1 MQGRLGRS
9 SSGGALSDAIMR
21 RIRRDPKWGAQ
32 YLARRGIDPAT
43 TARLLKDEDEPKFL
57 DKLLQPLDA
66 FGSARRSAEMNAGH
80 LAGRVLRGEADWQEA
95 GSALAAS
102 LSGVSGLLRET
113 TGFDLNTWGMSD
125 ERVAKEKAR
134 LAEESAYLKERGY
147 FDANEEAAKSLT
159 GRQGASFTHAVKD
172 FSDEQWLPEPV
183 RDWLGKETTQFWLGM
198 ALDVGEGVAL
208 DPSFG
213 LSGGTKASRA
223 VKAADTVGDV
233 GVTAAKLADI
243 GIEVGGDAGFVARYS
258 DDFTKTAARI
268 GGEGDEAVDL
278 AARLEKGVN
287 LKELPPAAKQEIWDA
302 STRWAQNAQAGTKRV
317 VHAPFLRKAVDEAGD
332 ASYGLGALVPTLDDV
347 AKRGAGEAGTI
358 FERFGK
364 TPGLKA
370 VGHQGARVPLLELGT
385 RGVDKGGVKMFGQT
399 LLDVQPQM
407 EKASGAIWKTLNQN
421 RIYNAAKGLVN
432 NYARIDIEG
441 DRLLSAWARMA
452 GGGLDAANSI
462 ATHAGAEMYRAVGE
476 VVGDDATA
484 DAVGATIP
492 KAFPHWE
499 ETTKLND
506 EKMRLVRQTEQLIAD
521 HKLFDDEHLEAA
533 RATVGKDA
541 AKASTKLD
549 TLAIKE
555 AEIAEELAASF
566 EVLGLEPASAD
577 SLRAAA
583 AELRGRQEG
592 YAVAFERSNAA
603 YRQAQSDIDKF
614 VNRSATLREQAAKK
628 PTVLDTIAGKT
639 PETEGAALETISQ
652 RTLGSGNERF
662 AMRYGEVTLDVEV
675 SPTEKTAWIADI
687 SVPEGARRQG
697 LGSSAFRA
705 VQDEVQGRY
714 GVERWEVS
722 AYDDAADFWKAQGFS
737 SKAGAQRDS
746 VRGLTDLE
754 LEVTPKPQLEAVIPE
769 AARTAVGDSW
779 ESVRRARGAQAQM
792 DDDALRV
799 GIFDEKRNRLL
810 EARKKA
816 SAAQTRTNNIRVKQA
831 VQADRLQAGTT
842 KANRLEKTI
851 STIEAKRARINEIDT
866 EITKLLDD
874 VDYDL
879 MEQELI
885 RIGYAPER
893 ARELREYA
901 ENDLKPFF
909 HEALEAK
916 KAVGMGEYELPGYV
930 PQMPPQPMGILETAR
945 VKAAG
950 TQAGQAFTAKTGVEL
965 EPASYRAQ
973 AKAIEDVYGV
983 KWADLEP
990 PEGGRIGA
998 GSSTRS
1004 IRPRQPKSRV
1014 FKGMEGT
1021 AEHPGRVV
1029 THYVDESGQIV
1040 DVPGLQTST
1049 DIRTAAAMK
1058 ADDSLRTVAA
1068 AKFED
1073 ELVSSQGRPLNF
1085 DVETMARRTG
1095 ESVEDIEARIIPEGY
1110 VKRPV
1115 TRDGKTVDYILDE
1128 TVAKW
1133 ADTYKKVFITDED
1146 ANLFLRGYDRLLGSL
1161 KGMMTAWGPAFHLRN
1176 LPSNY
1181 LMGYSQGYGDV
1192 ASWTDGYRGYAA
1204 VKAGIGDEVMINVG
1218 DEVKSAKAIYDDLG
1232 GWVIRGEVG
1241 QGDIGLQGVRTAKME
1256 TPRRNIFSEAMRELN
1271 PQHVGGEVGA
1281 FTEDAARFSVYL
1293 SARRQ
1298 GVAHEAALLIPDR
1311 VLYNYLPSAMTG
1323 TEREAIKRVIP
1334 FWAWIKQNVP
1344 AQLMNM
1350 AKRPGRANLLT
1361 RIRNAGFSATGIDPA
1376 DLPDWMRESYA
1387 VPLPNNRDDGTHT
1400 IWNPTQFPIQDLKR
1414 LGGSVKDP
1422 QGMKELVGMTSPL
1435 IKSPIEYGLNYDTF
1449 RGRQS
1454 EPDYDDQAERV
1465 PGYLRLFDQAVDLLG
1480 GSAAWESVKAHWNW
1494 VDILDDE
1501 TGETYLA
1508 MPARERK
1515 LLKDFLP
1522 FMENTV
1528 GRLAGEGDPV
1538 KDTRNRTAI
1547 FTGMKLDPVTDAE
1560 LEEAKRRRLKA
1571 LIEDELQRLRDEG
1584 KL

>member
-1 MQGRLGRS
+1 V
-9 SSGGALSDAIMR
+9 
-21 RIRRDPKWGAQ
+21 
-32 YLARRGIDPAT
+32 
-43 TARLLKDEDEPKFL
+43 
-57 DKLLQPLDA
+57 
-66 FGSARRSAEMNAGH
+66 AE
-80 LAGRVLRGEADWQEA
+80 
-95 GSALAAS
+95 
-102 LSGVSGLLRET
+102 
-113 TGFDLNTWGMSD
+113 
-125 ERVAKEKAR
+125 
-134 LAEESAYLKERGY
+134 
-147 FDANEEAAKSLT
+147 
-159 GRQGASFTHAVKD
+159 
-172 FSDEQWLPEPV
+172 
-183 RDWLGKETTQFWLGM
+183 
-198 ALDVGEGVAL
+198 
-208 DPSFG
+208 PSFG
-213 LSGGTKASRA
+213 LSGATKAERA
-223 VKAADTVGDV
+223 IKAAEVGGDV

-243 GIEVGGDAGFVARYS
+243 GIEVGGEAGFIARYA

-278 AARLEKGVN
+278 AARLKTGIN
-287 LKELPPAAKQEIWDA
+287 LGELPPAAQDELWEATTK
-302 STRWAQNAQAGTKRV
+302 WAQQSTAGTKRV
-317 VHAPFLRKAVDEAGD
+317 VNAPFLRKAVDEAGD
-332 ASYGLGALVPTLDDV
+332 ASYGLGALVPTLDKT
-347 AKRGAGEAGTI
+347 AKRSMGEAGTI
-358 FERFGK
+358 FEHFGK

-370 VGHQGARVPLLELGT
+370 VGHQGARVTLLELGT

-399 LLDVQPQM
+399 ILDVQPQM
-407 EKASGAIWKTLNQN
+407 EKASGAIWKTLNTN

-432 NYARIDIEG
+432 NYARIDYKG
-441 DRLLSAWARMA
+441 SQMLSAWARMA

-476 VVGDDATA
+476 KMGDDATA

-541 AKASTKLD
+541 AKASAKLD
-549 TLAIKE
+549 SLAIKE

-614 VNRSATLREQAAKK
+614 VNRSAKLREHADITGVPSISAAADDHNTTKAFGELLRGGSEAKQAKTVQEVIDNLGEDAVISDLLERARVAFESGDQAAADHYVALADEFTARMEASVFKEVDPWDVPVAK
-628 PTVLDTIAGKT
+628 A
-639 PETEGAALETISQ
+639 EAAP
-652 RTLGSGNERF
+652 
-662 AMRYGEVTLDVEV
+662 A
-675 SPTEKTAWIADI
+675 P
-687 SVPEGARRQG
+687 
-697 LGSSAFRA
+697 
-705 VQDEVQGRY
+705 
-714 GVERWEVS
+714 
-722 AYDDAADFWKAQGFS
+722 
-737 SKAGAQRDS
+737 
-746 VRGLTDLE
+746 
-754 LEVTPKPQLEAVIPE
+754 TPKPQAKQERLVAVKQKVDRAREQYAKGPATGRRE

-779 ESVRRARGAQAQM
+779 ESVRRARGAEAQM

-851 STIEAKRARINEIDT
+851 ATIEAKRARINEIDT

-893 ARELREYA
+893 AKALRKYA
-901 ENDLKPFF
+901 EDDLKPFF

-950 TQAGQAFTAKTGVEL
+950 TPLGQAFTAKTGVEL

-990 PEGGRIGA
+990 PEGGRSVFGPKS
-998 GSSTRS
+998 GSV
-1004 IRPRQPKSRV
+1004 RPKQPKSRV

-1029 THYVDESGQIV
+1029 TRYVDESGQVIE
-1040 DVPGLQTST
+1040 VPGLQTST
-1049 DIRTAAAMK
+1049 DIRTAAATK
-1058 ADDSLRTVAA
+1058 ADESLRTVAA

-1073 ELVSSQGRPLNF
+1073 ELVSSQGRPLNY
-1085 DVETMARRTG
+1085 DVQKIARRTG
-1095 ESVEDIEARIIPEGY
+1095 ESAEDIEARIIPEGY
-1110 VKRPV
+1110 VKRTV
-1115 TRDGKTVDYILDE
+1115 VRDGKPVDYILDE

-1161 KGMMTAWGPAFHLRN
+1161 KGMMTVWGPAFHLRN

-1192 ASWTDGYRGYAA
+1192 ASWTDGYRVLAA
-1204 VKAGIGDEVMINVG
+1204 VKSGNGDKVMVNVG
-1218 DEVKSAKAIYDDLG
+1218 DELLTAQQAYDEIG
-1232 GWVIRGEVG
+1232 GWVIRGQVG

-1256 TPRRNIFSEAMRELN
+1256 TPRRNILSEIGRELN

-1281 FTEDAARFSVYL
+1281 FTEDGGRMAVYL

-1298 GVAHEAALLIPDR
+1298 GVDKAAAMLIPDR

-1361 RIRNAGFSATGIDPA
+1361 RIRNAGFSATDIDPA

-1422 QGMKELVGMTSPL
+1422 QGMKELVGAASPL
-1435 IKSPIEYGLNYDTF
+1435 ITTPLEYGLNYDVF
-1449 RGRQS
+1449 RGRVS
-1454 EPDYDDQAERV
+1454 EGYDNEAERV
-1465 PGYLRLFDQAVDLLG
+1465 PGYLRLFDQVVDLLG
-1480 GSAAWESVKAHWNW
+1480 GSALWDSVKAHWNW
-1494 VDILDDE
+1494 TDILDDE

-1528 GRLAGEGDPV
+1528 GRLAGEGEPAT
-1538 KDTRNRTAI
+1538 DTRNRVAI
-1547 FTGMKLDPVTDAE
+1547 FTGMKLDPVSDAE
-1560 LEEAKRRRLKA
+1560 LEEKKRRHLKA

>member
-1 MQGRLGRS
+1 MPYQMRQTGG

-21 RIRRDPKWGAQ
+21 RIRRDPKWGQ
-32 YLARRGIDPAT
+32 EYLARKGIDPAT
-43 TARLLKDEDEPKFL
+43 TARLLKDENEPKFL

-66 FGSARRSAEMNAGH
+66 LGSAQRASVMNVGNAIRLIATGKTTPMTHLPWTAE
-80 LAGRVLRGEADWQEA
+80 GRAEGKSVGYLDPLEEAKK
-95 GSALAAS
+95 S
-102 LSGVSGLLRET
+102 LSG
-113 TGFDLNTWGMSD
+113 
-125 ERVAKEKAR
+125 
-134 LAEESAYLKERGY
+134 
-147 FDANEEAAKSLT
+147 
-159 GRQGASFTHAVKD
+159 RQGVSFTHGIKD
-172 FSDEQWLPEPV
+172 LSDEQWIPEPV
-183 RDWLGKETTQFWLGM
+183 RDVLAKETTQFWGGLAADAALGI
-198 ALDVGEGVAL
+198 VAE
-208 DPSFG
+208 PTFG
-213 LSGGTKASRA
+213 LSGGTKATRA
-223 VKAADTVGDV
+223 VKAAEVGGDA

-243 GIEVGGDAGFVARYS
+243 GIEVGGEAGFIARYA

-278 AARLEKGVN
+278 AARLKTGIN
-287 LKELPPAAKQEIWDA
+287 LGELPPAAQDELWEATTK
-302 STRWAQNAQAGTKRV
+302 WAQQSTAGTKRV
-317 VHAPFLRKAVDEAGD
+317 VNAPFLRKAVDEAGD

-370 VGHQGARVPLLELGT
+370 VGHQGAHVTLLELGT

-399 LLDVQPQM
+399 ILDVQPQM
-407 EKASGAIWKTLNQN
+407 EKASGAIWKTLNTN

-432 NYARIDIEG
+432 NYARIDYKG
-441 DRLLSAWARMA
+441 SQMLSAWARMA

-462 ATHAGAEMYRAVGE
+462 ASHAGAEMYRAVGE

-541 AKASTKLD
+541 AKASAKLD
-549 TLAIKE
+549 QLAIKE
-555 AEIAEELAASF
+555 AENAEELAASF

-614 VNRSATLREQAAKK
+614 VNRSATLREQAAGK
-628 PTVLDTIAGKT
+628 PSILEGMAPK
-639 PETEGAALETISQ
+639 PREGAP
-652 RTLGSGNERF
+652 RF
-662 AMRYGEVTLDVEV
+662 DTEVTIEGQ
-675 SPTEKTAWIADI
+675 TIGAD
-687 SVPEGARRQG
+687 GAR
-697 LGSSAFRA
+697 
-705 VQDEVQGRY
+705 GR
-714 GVERWEVS
+714 
-722 AYDDAADFWKAQGFS
+722 
-737 SKAGAQRDS
+737 RD
-746 VRGLTDLE
+746 
-754 LEVTPKPQLEAVIPE
+754 

-779 ESVRRARGAQAQM
+779 ESVRRARGAEAQM

-831 VQADRLQAGTT
+831 VQADRLQTGTT

-893 ARELREYA
+893 AKALRKYA
-901 ENDLKPFF
+901 EDDLKPFF

-930 PQMPPQPMGILETAR
+930 PQLPPQPMGILETAR

-950 TQAGQAFTAKTGVEL
+950 TPLGQAFTAKTGIEL

-983 KWADLEP
+983 KWEDLTP
-990 PEGGRIGA
+990 PEGGRSVFGPKS
-998 GSSTRS
+998 GS
-1004 IRPRQPKSRV
+1004 IRPKQPKSRV

-1029 THYVDESGQIV
+1029 TRYVDESGQVIE
-1040 DVPGLQTST
+1040 VPGLQTST
-1049 DIRTAAAMK
+1049 DIRTAAATK

-1110 VKRPV
+1110 VKRTV
-1115 TRDGKTVDYILDE
+1115 VRDGKPVDYILDE

-1161 KGMMTAWGPAFHLRN
+1161 KGMMTVWGPAFHLRN

-1192 ASWTDGYRGYAA
+1192 ASWTDGYRVLAA
-1204 VKAGIGDEVMINVG
+1204 VKSGNGDKVMVNVG
-1218 DEVKSAKAIYDDLG
+1218 DELLTAQQAYDEIG
-1232 GWVIRGEVG
+1232 GWVIRGQVG

-1256 TPRRNIFSEAMRELN
+1256 TPRRNILSEIGRELN

-1281 FTEDAARFSVYL
+1281 FTEDGGRMAVYL

-1298 GVAHEAALLIPDR
+1298 GVDKAAAMLIPDR

-1387 VPLPNNRDDGTHT
+1387 IPLPNNRDDGTHT

-1422 QGMKELVGMTSPL
+1422 QGMKELVGAASPL
-1435 IKSPIEYGLNYDTF
+1435 IKTPLEYGLNYDVF
-1449 RGRQS
+1449 RGRVS
-1454 EPDYDDQAERV
+1454 EGYDNEAERV

-1480 GSAAWESVKAHWNW
+1480 GSATWESVKAHWNW
-1494 VDILDDE
+1494 TDILDDE

-1528 GRLAGEGDPV
+1528 GRLAGEGEPAT
-1538 KDTRNRTAI
+1538 DTRNRVAI
-1547 FTGMKLDPVTDAE
+1547 FSGMKLDKVDEAG
-1560 LEEAKRRRLKA
+1560 LEEKKRRHLKA